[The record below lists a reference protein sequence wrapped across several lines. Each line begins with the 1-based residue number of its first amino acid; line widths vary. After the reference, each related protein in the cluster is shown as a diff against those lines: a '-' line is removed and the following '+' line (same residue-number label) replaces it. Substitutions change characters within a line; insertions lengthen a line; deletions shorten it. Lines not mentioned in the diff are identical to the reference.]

1 MTSGRGRKGRKNRA
15 AALIF
20 PPARHC
26 GARQDGSG
34 HTAMRCDGG
43 LMRWRIKDLSGN
55 NLFNLQQPLP
65 DGGGSESVS
74 ERSAQLFRNES

>member
-1 MTSGRGRKGRKNRA
+1 MTSGKGRKGRKNRA

-20 PPARHC
+20 PPTRHS

-43 LMRWRIKDLSGN
+43 LKDLSGN

-74 ERSAQLFRNES
+74 ERSAELCRNES